1 MLRGFQL
8 KNIQEVILEMY
19 IRSRMLFPKIAVFH
33 LKNILTWFSWKSP
46 VGPGKKKKML
56 NRDLT
61 GNRQMFPF
69 RLQPCDHFHPP
80 PSPQHFV
87 LGSATWK
94 ESSPVQQLPQLWG
107 SPADFSLTKSKQ
119 VWNQHGILC
128 ALIAA
133 QSVWISSNWLTR
145 RSVQGKPQTS
155 SSLFSCNHLFSLLSA
170 RKAAYKITVISHISG
185 HNFWNLK

>member
-19 IRSRMLFPKIAVFH
+19 IRSRMLLPKIAVFH
-33 LKNILTWFSWKSP
+33 KKISSHGFLGKVLS
-46 VGPGKKKKML
+46 VQEKKKVL

-87 LGSATWK
+87 LDTAT
-94 ESSPVQQLPQLWG
+94 
-107 SPADFSLTKSKQ
+107 
-119 VWNQHGILC
+119 
-128 ALIAA
+128 
-133 QSVWISSNWLTR
+133 
-145 RSVQGKPQTS
+145 
-155 SSLFSCNHLFSLLSA
+155 
-170 RKAAYKITVISHISG
+170 
-185 HNFWNLK
+185 

>member
-1 MLRGFQL
+1 MVF
-8 KNIQEVILEMY
+8 LEKSCL
-19 IRSRMLFPKIAVFH
+19 SRK
-33 LKNILTWFSWKSP
+33 
-46 VGPGKKKKML
+46 KKKKML

-61 GNRQMFPF
+61 GNGQMFPL

-94 ESSPVQQLPQLWG
+94 ESSPVQQLPQLG
-107 SPADFSLTKSKQ
+107 DSPADFSLTKSKQ

-133 QSVWISSNWLTR
+133 QSVWISSDWLTQ
-145 RSVQGKPQTS
+145 RSAQGKPQTS
-155 SSLFSCNHLFSLLSA
+155 GSLFSCNHLFSLHPA
-170 RKAAYKITVISHISG
+170 RKAAYKITVVSRVSG
-185 HNFWNLK
+185 HDFWNLQQIF